1 MRREWRA
8 VRRAKPGSQTVVE
21 AATTRGMCGM
31 GPKAMGDAPPS
42 PCLEAREAIALAFLT
57 TFGSQCSSRA
67 RCGNG
72 TPHRRGRILST
83 CHQNPHYPVPSN
95 AGHFRGMR
103 DEGRRQPRHLY
114 ALVVAQLAV
123 ATVATP
129 SNCAPA
135 PDHVLHAACAALN
148 FCSAHG
154 KCVDSV
160 TVGRPQEL
168 PCTSN
173 VTAACLCQPE
183 WTGDRCDVMT
193 CPHGCHGHGVCLGSD
208 GHKRCSCDEGYGG
221 ADCGTPECPGGCS
234 GHGVCGASLTCTCEP
249 GWAGKA
255 CDQRACAPSADC
267 SGHGLCVDGAC
278 HCEGGWQGD
287 ACHLLACPG
296 DCSGHGAC
304 RTDGTCECARGYG
317 GADCSDLACP
327 GDCSQHGRCIGYGS
341 STRACKCD
349 DGWGGEDCATKTCP
363 APGCGAH
370 GACVDGA
377 CLCANGFAGPNCSTP
392 LCPAG
397 CSGHGHCE
405 GAACKCDEGWT
416 GEACAE
422 RACVGGCAA
431 NQICYEGA
439 CACAPG
445 FTGLDSGCTTKVC
458 EHECGPHGRCTD
470 GACVCASGYSG
481 ARCDERVCP
490 VGGLALAGD
499 GVAANARG
507 MSSTRA
513 EGAGGRAGGIGRVV
527 AAAVGDAPLGLVC
540 SGHGECVDGTCVCE
554 RGYTSADCS
563 RRACENDCS
572 GHGHCAADGACSC
585 HSGWFGPDCALPSC
599 FRNCSGHGACEAT
612 SAAWLG
618 SAAAPQGLCKCDP
631 GWHGVG
637 CELRSCPGSTSADG
651 GVACGS
657 GGCVEC
663 SGHGTCNTGTGACEC
678 AAPWSG
684 ESCSQH
690 GCGPAGC
697 GAHGKC
703 VPIATVSPV
712 TASLGRYACACE
724 PGWTGADC
732 SLRECIGGCGG
743 MGWCHDGSCL
753 CYPGSQK
760 TDEGS
765 CVKSAGRPRRLSL
778 QCSLQCVTGCTDLCA
793 RQVSGGGSARC
804 EAECSKKC
812 LQVCAS
818 G

>member
-1 MRREWRA
+1 ME
-8 VRRAKPGSQTVVE
+8 
-21 AATTRGMCGM
+21 
-31 GPKAMGDAPPS
+31 
-42 PCLEAREAIALAFLT
+42 
-57 TFGSQCSSRA
+57 
-67 RCGNG
+67 
-72 TPHRRGRILST
+72 PHRRGRILST

-193 CPHGCHGHGVCLGSD
+193 CPHGCHGHGGASAQMGTSGARVTKGMAVPIAGPQSARAGVRGTGYATPHSHARASRD
-208 GHKRCSCDEGYGG
+208 GPVKLATSARARRRRTAAVMASASTVRATARAAGRAMRATCWRAPVIARATARAARMVPASARAGTAAPTALTSRAPVIAASTADALATAARRARASAMTGG
-221 ADCGTPECPGGCS
+221 AARTARRRLARHRGAVRTARASTAHACALMASPVPIAPHHSARRAAQATAIVRVPHASATKGGRARRARS
-234 GHGVCGASLTCTCEP
+234 VPASAGARRIRSATKARARAPPASLVSTAAAPRRCASTSAAP
-249 GWAGKA
+249 MGGAPTARASARAGIPVRA
-255 CDQRACAPSADC
+255 ATSACAPSA
-267 SGHGLCVDGAC
+267 
-278 HCEGGWQGD
+278 
-287 ACHLLACPG
+287 
-296 DCSGHGAC
+296 
-304 RTDGTCECARGYG
+304 AR
-317 GADCSDLACP
+317 L
-327 GDCSQHGRCIGYGS
+327 
-341 STRACKCD
+341 
-349 DGWGGEDCATKTCP
+349 
-363 APGCGAH
+363 
-370 GACVDGA
+370 
-377 CLCANGFAGPNCSTP
+377 
-392 LCPAG
+392 
-397 CSGHGHCE
+397 
-405 GAACKCDEGWT
+405 
-416 GEACAE
+416 
-422 RACVGGCAA
+422 
-431 NQICYEGA
+431 
-439 CACAPG
+439 
-445 FTGLDSGCTTKVC
+445 
-458 EHECGPHGRCTD
+458 
-470 GACVCASGYSG
+470 
-481 ARCDERVCP
+481 
-490 VGGLALAGD
+490 GD

-507 MSSTRA
+507 CRRRA
-513 EGAGGRAGGIGRVV
+513 PRALAGGRHRARRRRRLATRPWGSCARAMVS
-527 AAAVGDAPLGLVC
+527 ASAR
-540 SGHGECVDGTCVCE
+540 VCE
-554 RGYTSADCS
+554 RGYTSADA
-563 RRACENDCS
+563 RGARARMTARA
-572 GHGHCAADGACSC
+572 GHCGADGACSC
-585 HSGWFGPDCALPSC
+585 HSGWFGPDALCRRASVTAPAMV
-599 FRNCSGHGACEAT
+599 RAGDVGRVA
-612 SAAWLG
+612 G

-631 GWHGVG
+631 GWRGVG